1 MSIYE
6 NLPIKTILKLC
17 VVFYF
22 RRADRDPSKE
32 VWGPQ
37 GAPALDAKKLERFKN
52 GFVNLALPLF
62 AFSEP
67 LAAKRQNFQ
76 GREWTLW
83 DRFEINEDMTLKQL
97 LDHFK
102 NKYNLEVT
110 SVTEGVRCFYSSF
123 FKQPKKEEQMR
134 LLISELESHVSGKP
148 IESHVRA
155 LVLEMCCNDDQG
167 EDIEVPYIR
176 YQLPPN

>member
-1 MSIYE
+1 
-6 NLPIKTILKLC
+6 LC
-17 VVFYF
+17 YDYF

-32 VWGPQ
+32 GWGPQ
-37 GAPALDAKKLERFKN
+37 GAPAVDAKKLERFKN

-67 LAAKRQNFQ
+67 LAAARQNFQ

-97 LDHFK
+97 LDYFK
-102 NKYNLEVT
+102 NTYNLEVAML
-110 SVTEGVRCFYSSF
+110 SQGVCMLFSF
-123 FKQPKKEEQMR
+123 FMAPPKKEER
-134 LLISELESHVSGKP
+134 LNLSISELVRRVSKKT